1 MNKIV
6 LVTNEPPP
14 YRVPVFDRI
23 AKSEG
28 ARFHVVFCCRRE
40 PNRQWNLPAFEF
52 RHTFLKERIF
62 TRNGRY
68 IHNNPDIIPALR
80 RLKPDVVINDGMNP
94 THIYAFLYAAVRGIP
109 HVPLTDGTDV
119 SEASFGFLHV
129 GVRKVV
135 YRRSTCF
142 VAASQGGIRLFERY
156 GASRSRCYL
165 SPLCADN
172 DAYRNAG
179 HATNRPYDLVFTGRM
194 VEAKNPAFALQVAS
208 GVSHRLGRRT
218 KILFIGSG
226 PLDDALRV
234 QAAALS
240 DEVEATF
247 AGFARQEELPALY
260 ASGKVFLFPTA
271 ADVWGVVAN
280 EACAAGLPVIVSPFA
295 GAAGELVVD
304 GVNGYV
310 LNLDV
315 QSWADHA
322 AALLGDGGLWHRFS
336 DASLRSV
343 SPYSFDNA
351 AAGILDAANKAVE
364 ISRNG
369 AASNLPLAP

>member
-23 AKSEG
+23 ARSEG
-28 ARFHVVFCCRRE
+28 ARFHVIFCCKRE
-40 PNRQWNLPAFEF
+40 PNRNWNLPAFNF
-52 RHTFLKERIF
+52 NHTFLKERIV

-68 IHNNPDIIPALR
+68 IHNNPDIVPALR
-80 RLKPDVVINDGMNP
+80 RLKPDVLVNDGMNP
-94 THIYAFLYAAVRGIP
+94 THIYAFLYAAFRGIP

-119 SEASFGFLHV
+119 SEASLGSLHV
-129 GVRKVV
+129 AVRKIV
-135 YRRSTCF
+135 YGRSRCF
-142 VAASQGGIRLFERY
+142 VAASEGGIRLFERY
-156 GASRSRCYL
+156 GAPRPLCYL

-172 DAYRNAG
+172 DAYRAVAQ
-179 HATNRPYDLVFTGRM
+179 ATNRPYDLVFSGRM
-194 VEAKNPAFALQVAS
+194 VEAKNPGFALEVAR
-208 GVSHRLGRRT
+208 GVARRLGRRS

-226 PLDDALRV
+226 PLDSALMAE
-234 QAAALS
+234 AAAS
-240 DEVEATF
+240 KDMVEATF
-247 AGFARQEELPALY
+247 TGFARQEELPAFY
-260 ASGKVFLFPTA
+260 GSGKVFLFPTA

-304 GVNGYV
+304 GLNGYV
-310 LNLDV
+310 LRMDA

-322 AALLGDGGLWHRFS
+322 AELVSDTGLWHRFS
-336 DASLRSV
+336 DASVRSV
-343 SPYSFDNA
+343 SPYSFDRA

-364 ISRNG
+364 LG
-369 AASNLPLAP
+369 KDAASNLPLAP